1 MTPAWQTKLRLTA
14 LAMLAICE
22 LISLATG
29 LVEFGVLSRSAFVAL
44 CVFAWPWMTI
54 RERALFAAALA
65 VTGVVLTTGIGFS
78 ILISALDLAAYFGT
92 FILLITILK
101 EAAARS
107 PSVLAVGRFLTSQP
121 PGKRFYATATG
132 GHVLGIFLNFGAV
145 SLMSPLIQQSAV
157 RADGTPDR
165 NLERRQLSAL
175 IRGFSWILLWAPTT
189 LSQAVLLTI
198 FTDVTWTDFAG
209 LGIATAVLMTVV
221 GRLYDQF
228 EWAETPRQ
236 TLAHELQTP
245 YRALAVVAAV
255 CLILIAATFAGRIVF
270 GASIATSLMF
280 VAPVVTLVWFLAQS
294 PGKPPQIVINQIG
307 PILEDAAPALARSA
321 LALGLSGFLGRAL
334 ANIMPIEAIAGV
346 LPLETVPGWVFLAA
360 LPILI
365 NLGGQIALSPILL
378 VVFLGEVLNSLPNL
392 PVENVDI
399 LFALS
404 AGWALS
410 MTASPNATATL
421 LIASITKVPPTT
433 LTWRWN
439 LRYGLI
445 CYLIFVAIF
454 AMIA

>member
-1 MTPAWQTKLRLTA
+1 MTSPWPKKMRLAA
-14 LAMLAICE
+14 LTTLGMCE

-29 LVEFGVLSRSAFVAL
+29 LAVFGFASRAAFAALSL
-44 CVFAWPWMTI
+44 IAWPWMTI

-65 VTGVVLTTGIGFS
+65 VIGVVLITDAPFS
-78 ILISALDLAAYFGT
+78 IVVSALDLAAYFGT

-107 PSVLAVGRFLTSQP
+107 PSVLTVGHFLTSQP
-121 PGKRFYATATG
+121 AGRRFYATATG
-132 GHVLGIFLNFGAV
+132 GHLLGIFLNFGAV

-157 RADGTPDR
+157 TADGTPDR

-198 FTDVTWTDFAG
+198 FTDVAWTDFVW
-209 LGIATAVLMTVV
+209 LGIATAILMTVV
-221 GRLYDQF
+221 GRLYDRF
-228 EWAETPRQ
+228 EWPEAKHQRTEQVLETPN
-236 TLAHELQTP
+236 
-245 YRALAVVAAV
+245 RALAVVAGV
-255 CLILIAATFAGRIVF
+255 CIVLIAATFAGRIFF
-270 GASIATSLMF
+270 GAPIATSLMF
-280 VAPVVTLVWFLAQS
+280 VAPVVTLGWFLAQH
-294 PGKPPQIVINQIG
+294 PNEPPVTIVERIG

-334 ANIMPIEAIAGV
+334 ANILPIDAIADV
-346 LPLETVPGWVFLAA
+346 LPLETMPGWLFLAA

-365 NLGGQIALSPILL
+365 NLGGQVALSPILL

-392 PVENVDI
+392 PVENVHI

-421 LIASITKVPPTT
+421 LISSITQVPPTT

-439 LRYGLI
+439 LRYGVI
-445 CYLIFVAIF
+445 CYLIFVVIF
-454 AMIA
+454 AIIA